1 MQGVIPF
8 SLAVF
13 FNKFF
18 IYSIGLWLPN
28 YLEKDL
34 EFDSSKAANV
44 ATSFS
49 VGNFCGGFLLGW
61 LTDLMNGRRTP
72 ICMLSIVVG
81 SAVSFLLFSLY
92 KDVTFILLCSCL
104 AVMGLTL
111 GGLFHMLSIAC
122 PLDIGAGMQEKGL
135 KGTATVVG
143 IVDAFGS
150 FGSSLGQL
158 VVGYCVDTYGWRYGY
173 LLILCLS
180 SAVIMLPLC
189 WPFVR
194 EVREI
199 RGKSD

>member
-1 MQGVIPF
+1 
-8 SLAVF
+8 
-13 FNKFF
+13 
-18 IYSIGLWLPN
+18 
-28 YLEKDL
+28 
-34 EFDSSKAANV
+34 
-44 ATSFS
+44 
-49 VGNFCGGFLLGW
+49 
-61 LTDLMNGRRTP
+61 
-72 ICMLSIVVG
+72 
-81 SAVSFLLFSLY
+81 
-92 KDVTFILLCSCL
+92 
-104 AVMGLTL
+104 MGLTL